1 MEGEF
6 GGGGGGQGGV
16 KKRPENSARQKMNV
30 MARDER
36 GQAVSGST
44 ANKQDLPVDDMKG
57 MKGNERSR
65 DDESLLVS
73 GLGQLEAREGRSP
86 HGSDERR

>member
-1 MEGEF
+1 
-6 GGGGGGQGGV
+6 
-16 KKRPENSARQKMNV
+16 MNV

>member
-1 MEGEF
+1 MGA
-6 GGGGGGQGGV
+6 GGV
-16 KKRPENSARQKMNV
+16 KKRPENSARQKVNA

-65 DDESLLVS
+65 EGESLLGS
-73 GLGQLEAREGRSP
+73 GLGQLGAREGRSP
-86 HGSDERR
+86 HGSDGSR